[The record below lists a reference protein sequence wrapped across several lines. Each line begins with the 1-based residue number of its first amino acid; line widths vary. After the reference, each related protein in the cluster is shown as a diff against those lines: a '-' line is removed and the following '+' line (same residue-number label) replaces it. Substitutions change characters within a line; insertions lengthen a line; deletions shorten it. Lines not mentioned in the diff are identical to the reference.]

1 MNRLEGALE
10 RKAEYLIP
18 YIMCGDPDL
27 EMTRE
32 IIRILAEEGVLAIEL
47 GVPFSDPVAD
57 GPVIQAAGERALK
70 NRVTLNQVLEL
81 GKKVRE
87 DGIDVPLILFSYANP
102 VFHFGM
108 ERLVHEA
115 VAHGFDGI
123 IVPDLPYEESVP
135 LRRRGSEAGLSVI
148 SLVAPTSR
156 ERIKDI
162 VSSAQGFVY
171 CVSSLGTTGM
181 RREFSEQTETFL
193 DTVRMLSPV
202 PTAIGFGI
210 SGREHVEHFLDHAD
224 AVVVG
229 SALVQKIEKLLP
241 YLADPAQRENALA
254 QLRQFVRGL
263 KSE

>member
-1 MNRLEGALE
+1 MNRLQGALE
-10 RKAEYLIP
+10 KKAEYLIP

-27 EMTRE
+27 ETTRD
-32 IIRILAEEGVLAIEL
+32 IIRILAEEGVLAIEV

-57 GPVIQAAGERALK
+57 GPVIEAAGERALK
-70 NRVTLNQVLEL
+70 NEVTLSQVLEL
-81 GKKVRE
+81 GKKVRA

-102 VFHFGM
+102 VFHYGM
-108 ERLVHEA
+108 EQLVHEA
-115 VAHGFDGI
+115 VEHGFDGI
-123 IVPDLPYEESVP
+123 IIPDLPYEESIH
-135 LRRRGSEAGLSVI
+135 LRKWGSEAGLSVI
-148 SLVAPTSR
+148 PLVAPTSR

-181 RREFSEQTETFL
+181 RREFDEQTESFL
-193 DTVRMLSPV
+193 DTVRTLSPV

-210 SGREHVEHFLDHAD
+210 SQREHVEHFLDHAD

-229 SALVQKIEKLLP
+229 SALVQKIGNQLP
-241 YLADPAQRENALA
+241 SLSDPSQRENGLA
-254 QLRQFVRGL
+254 ELRQFVRRL

>member
-1 MNRLEGALE
+1 MNRLEQALE

-18 YIMCGDPDL
+18 YIVCGDPNL
-27 EMTRE
+27 ETTRD
-32 IIRILAEEGVLAIEL
+32 IIGTLAEEGVLAIEI

-70 NRVTLNQVLEL
+70 NEVTLSRVLEL
-81 GKKVRE
+81 GKKVRS

-108 ERLVHEA
+108 ERLVYEA
-115 VAHGFDGI
+115 VEHGYDGI
-123 IVPDLPYEESVP
+123 IVPDLPYEESVH
-135 LRRRGSEAGLSVI
+135 LRKWGGEAGLSVI
-148 SLVAPTSR
+148 PLVAPTSR
-156 ERIKDI
+156 KRIREI

-181 RREFSEQTETFL
+181 RREFAEQTESFL

-210 SGREHVEHFLDHAD
+210 SKREHVEHFLGHAD

-229 SALVQKIEKLLP
+229 SALVQKIGELLP
-241 YLADPAQRENALA
+241 SLSDPSQRENGLTE
-254 QLRQFVRGL
+254 LRQFVRRL